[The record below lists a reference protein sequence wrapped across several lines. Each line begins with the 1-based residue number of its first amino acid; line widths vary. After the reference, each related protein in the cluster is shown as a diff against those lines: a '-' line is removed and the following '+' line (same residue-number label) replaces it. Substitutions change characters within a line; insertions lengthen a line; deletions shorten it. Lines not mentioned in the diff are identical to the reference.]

1 MNTITIAGRLTKNA
15 ESKQAG
21 GETVVSFGLA
31 EDVFVNKEKTAQFY
45 DCDFWGKRAAGVA
58 QYLEKGSPVT
68 VTGSLT
74 KHEHNGKTYLKVRVN
89 DVALQGGKRDN
100 ATSGNYGTSGNGASA
115 KHTAPVDDDQIP
127 F

>member
-1 MNTITIAGRLTKNA
+1 MNTIIIAGRLTKNA

-21 GETVVSFGLA
+21 GETVVSFGVA

-45 DCDFWGKRAAGVA
+45 DCDFWGKRAASVA

-89 DVALQGGKRDN
+89 DVALQGGKRE
-100 ATSGNYGTSGNGASA
+100 ASSNYGTSGNGANA
-115 KHTAPVDDDQIP
+115 KHTAPVEDGNGIP